1 MNESKEKNISALLE
15 ALLFAHGGEI
25 SFVRLGE
32 LAGMTADAAAT
43 SVRTLA
49 QEYRAGGRGL
59 TIIEHN
65 GGCALGTSG
74 EYAEQIAAVG
84 RKEFSEE
91 LSRASLETLALI
103 AYRGPLTRAEVE
115 QVRGVQSS
123 FILRNLL
130 LRGLI
135 ERTGENRGEPAHRY
149 RVTTDFLAHIGLGS
163 LEELP
168 GFSALRA
175 DAGEALAAVAAAA
188 GAEREL
194 S

>member
-1 MNESKEKNISALLE
+1 MNESQEKNNTGLLE
-15 ALLFAHGGEI
+15 ALLFAHGGEV

-32 LAGMTADAAAT
+32 LAGMTTDEAMT
-43 SVRTLA
+43 GVRRLA
-49 QEYRAGGRGL
+49 RECREARRGL
-59 TIIEHN
+59 TVIEHDN
-65 GGCALGTSG
+65 GCALGTSG
-74 EYAEQIAAVG
+74 EYAEQVAAVG

-123 FILRNLL
+123 FVLRNLL

-135 ERTGENRGEPAHRY
+135 ERTGESRGELAHRY

-168 GFSALRA
+168 EFSALRA
-175 DAGEALAAVAAAA
+175 EAGEALAAIASAARAK
-188 GAEREL
+188 REM

>member
-1 MNESKEKNISALLE
+1 MNESQEKNSTALLE

-25 SFVRLGE
+25 SFACLGE
-32 LAGMTADAAAT
+32 LAGMTADEAAT
-43 SVRTLA
+43 GVHLLA
-49 QEYRAGGRGL
+49 QEYREGRRGL
-59 TIIEHN
+59 TVIQHQ

-74 EYAEQIAAVG
+74 EYAEQVGVVG

-103 AYRGPLTRAEVE
+103 AYRGPLTRTEVE
-115 QVRGVQSS
+115 EVRGVQSS
-123 FILRNLL
+123 SILRNLL

-135 ERTGENRGEPAHRY
+135 ERTGESRGEMAHRY

-175 DAGEALAAVAAAA
+175 DAGEVLAAVAAAA
-188 GAEREL
+188 GAEREV